1 MGSGTSNVPSVYQTL
16 NTLAPAPQGE
26 PLLPRHQL
34 SDSFSLA
41 VELGSIVLRL
51 KFLRI
56 QGKQI
61 QN

>member
-1 MGSGTSNVPSVYQTL
+1 MGSGTSYAPSVYETL

-34 SDSFSLA
+34 SDSFSLS

-51 KFLRI
+51 KFFRI
-56 QGKQI
+56 QGKRI
-61 QN
+61 